1 MELLQFSLL
10 DMTPYDQRSW
20 FNLVAG
26 YLQAI
31 WPFNLL
37 ALLFSLA
44 VPALMFK
51 YKALSISGSVSV
63 RLVLTLLGLAWLW
76 CGAVFHWQFFV
87 NLNWAAPWFGWV
99 FIVEG
104 GLLLLTALLLKQSAW
119 IPLFSARS
127 IFAIVLLI
135 AGVIVYPL
143 SGFLEGRTWIQLEW
157 FPLLPASVTL
167 VTFAVLMMLNTCW
180 RHALVIIPLL
190 WGIVSAAFATT
201 LDLLEFYF
209 ISGAIIFWLMHL
221 VMKVRSTS

>member
-51 YKALSISGSVSV
+51 YKALNISESVSL
-63 RLVLTLLGLAWLW
+63 RLVLAMLGLAWLW
-76 CGAVFHWQFFV
+76 CGAVFHWQFFA

-104 GLLLLTALLLKQSAW
+104 GLLVLTALLLKQSAW

-127 IFAIVLLI
+127 ILAIVLLI
-135 AGVIVYPL
+135 AGIIVYPL
-143 SGFLEGRTWIQLEW
+143 SGLLEGRTWIQLEW

-167 VTFAVLMMLNTCW
+167 VTFAVLMMLNTRW

-209 ISGAIIFWLMHL
+209 ITGAIIFWLMHL